1 MRNLSNVQGTIGK
14 IIRDN
19 MTAISSIGTQR
30 ELVTFCEDLLKDSNN
45 ADKDNFLSILKS
57 KKGLMKA
64 QEYVCNYMLKGD
76 GLGVL

>member
-19 MTAISSIGTQR
+19 MITISSIGTQK
-30 ELVTFCEDLLKDSNN
+30 ELVTFCEGLLKDSNN
-45 ADKDNFLSILKS
+45 ADKDNFLSVLKS

>member
-1 MRNLSNVQGTIGK
+1 MKNLSNVQGTIGK

-19 MTAISSIGTQR
+19 MITISSIGTQK

-45 ADKDNFLSILKS
+45 ADKDNFLSVLKS

>member
-14 IIRDN
+14 LIRDN
-19 MTAISSIGTQR
+19 MTTISSIGTQR

-64 QEYVCNYMLKGD
+64 QEYFCNYMLKGD